1 MTMLTDIDIFWQKEW
16 HPFEHTEH
24 DRTQYAVYAIVIDNE
39 VVDVAA
45 YNKAF
50 IDLYNSHEFVETD
63 FVDGK
68 YSIDVLTEDS
78 FVASQLEVS
87 ERLGAMLLSNPT
99 IVPVTAE
106 TAYASIGMKYIDGE
120 ILRS

>member
-1 MTMLTDIDIFWQKEW
+1 MTMLTDLDVLWQNEW

-78 FVASQLEVS
+78 FVVSQLELS
-87 ERLGAMLLSNPT
+87 ERLGSMFLSNPIT
-99 IVPVTAE
+99 VRINDQTS
-106 TAYASIGMKYIDGE
+106 YAAAGMKYINGT
-120 ILRS
+120 IVKL

>member
-1 MTMLTDIDIFWQKEW
+1 MSMLTDLDILWQNEW

-78 FVASQLEVS
+78 FVVSQLELS
-87 ERLGAMLLSNPT
+87 ERVGSMFLSHPIT
-99 IVPVTAE
+99 VRVTDQTSYA
-106 TAYASIGMKYIDGE
+106 TAGMKYINGA
-120 ILRS
+120 IISL

>member
-1 MTMLTDIDIFWQKEW
+1 MSMLTDLDILWQNEW

-78 FVASQLEVS
+78 FVVSQLELS
-87 ERLGAMLLSNPT
+87 ERVGSMFLSHPIT
-99 IVPVTAE
+99 VRVTDQKSYA
-106 TAYASIGMKYIDGE
+106 TAGMKYINGA
-120 ILRS
+120 IISL